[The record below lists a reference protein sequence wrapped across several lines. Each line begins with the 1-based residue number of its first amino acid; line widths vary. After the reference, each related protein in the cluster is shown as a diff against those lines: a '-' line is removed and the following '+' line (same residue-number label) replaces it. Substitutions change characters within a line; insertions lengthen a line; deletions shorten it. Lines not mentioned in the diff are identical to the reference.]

1 MKIDK
6 KVEIDKKVIWICLLP
21 VLLPVFVA
29 ILVSWNLIP
38 GMVIEN
44 DWIGFFGSYIGGI
57 VGGIIGIASAVY
69 VLHETQKENKRT
81 QEKNEIIEFCDY
93 LVKLGSSYAQ
103 KSETFFYSLVYY
115 MNVNVNSRNGGY
127 EKKQAYKNAIE
138 NHHMAKVVLYE
149 ILQSLNIRENVPLY
163 LVSSYNETVTIMMDT
178 YNQFREMERKVD
190 EIEKE
195 GVESMVIKD
204 NFVRM
209 DTALEALGKY
219 EKDLLESVMI

>member
-69 VLHETQKENKRT
+69 VLHETQKENKKT

-115 MNVNVNSRNGGY
+115 MNVNVNSRNGG
-127 EKKQAYKNAIE
+127 
-138 NHHMAKVVLYE
+138 
-149 ILQSLNIRENVPLY
+149 
-163 LVSSYNETVTIMMDT
+163 
-178 YNQFREMERKVD
+178 
-190 EIEKE
+190 
-195 GVESMVIKD
+195 
-204 NFVRM
+204 
-209 DTALEALGKY
+209 
-219 EKDLLESVMI
+219 